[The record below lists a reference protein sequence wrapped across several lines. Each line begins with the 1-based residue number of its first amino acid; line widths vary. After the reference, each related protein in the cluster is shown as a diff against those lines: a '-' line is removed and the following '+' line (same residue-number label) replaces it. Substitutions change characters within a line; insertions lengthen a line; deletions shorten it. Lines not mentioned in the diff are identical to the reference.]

1 MNTDFLSNNLF
12 TAKSAKTVFA
22 DAAAGKYAKSAKII
36 SISKYF
42 ASYASKPLRP
52 LRFRFFFPV
61 SFFILILFLTGS
73 CQSERQVDYVDPF
86 ICTQGDHGQWLP
98 AALVPFGLVEL
109 CPDTWPGSLT
119 ADGDFAHGGYDWS
132 DNHIRGFSH
141 FHKGSSGGTT
151 VRDRAGQI
159 SVLPF
164 SSEPAD
170 TFFLN
175 PVVAISKDS
184 EKAKAGF
191 YSVYLPDDKI
201 LAELTATTRSGFH
214 RYTFTDGSERKLFIY
229 EGNRGGASG
238 ISCTL
243 MDETTLE
250 GSYGSKH
257 FVMKFDSPVKAT
269 WIFDGKAV
277 KEGNTLESQDNSGII
292 LEFAGNTGRPLLV
305 KTGVSLTS
313 KEAARKNLE
322 TESPHWDFDKVRD
335 EAYQSWNDIL
345 SGIEV
350 RGNNA
355 EDKTIF
361 YTALYHTCFLPVIQ
375 SDADGSYTRLDN
387 KPGKADGYQHY
398 AGYAFWDSFRTKYPL
413 YSLWIPSVYSDIT
426 TSLRNLYEQAGGW
439 GSLPGS
445 DHSPHGPG
453 FCVQGS
459 NGYQTF
465 AECRH
470 EHMLMVV
477 ADAYFKGLMKT
488 DIKEVYPY
496 MMKETLLQM
505 PEKYDSIGYIPAR
518 PDQTGEYCWDNWVLA
533 QVAKS
538 LGNEKD
544 YEYLMKRSQYWR
556 NTWDPS
562 IKYFRARAADGTWLD
577 FPEDPA
583 MNREKYTYEGSKWH
597 WRWNVIHD
605 VPSLIEEFGGREKF
619 VKELEYFFDK
629 DLYTAGNQID
639 LQAPFLFN
647 MAGSPWLTQKWV
659 RKILKEP
666 IVQQY
671 GTHGFFIEPVF
682 GRVYKSSPD
691 GYLEEMDDDYGCMS
705 GWYAM
710 AAMGLYQM
718 CPGEL
723 VYQVTA
729 PIFDEVTIDLDQAF
743 YNGKKFI
750 IRAEGLSDENI
761 YIQSATLNGKP
772 FSKSEIS
779 HEELVNGGELVFKMG
794 STPNRSWGL

>member
-1 MNTDFLSNNLF
+1 MNTRSLSDKLP
-12 TAKSAKTVFA
+12 A
-22 DAAAGKYAKSAKII
+22 
-36 SISKYF
+36 
-42 ASYASKPLRP
+42 
-52 LRFRFFFPV
+52 
-61 SFFILILFLTGS
+61 ILCLFLLLASGS
-73 CQSERQVDYVDPF
+73 CKEQTPAGYVDPF
-86 ICTQGDHGQWLP
+86 ICTEGDHGQWLP

-132 DNHIRGFSH
+132 DSHIRGFSH

-151 VRDRAGQI
+151 VHDRAGTI

-164 SSEPAD
+164 SGSPAD

-175 PVVAISKDS
+175 PVVSIDKKK
-184 EKAKAGF
+184 EKAFAGF
-191 YSVYLPDDKI
+191 YSVYLPEDKI
-201 LAELTATTRSGFH
+201 LAELTATTRTGFH
-214 RYTFTDGSERKLFIY
+214 RYTFEKGVTEKILVY
-229 EGNRGGASG
+229 EGNRGGGSG
-238 ISCTL
+238 IACSLT
-243 MDETTLE
+243 DSKTLE
-250 GSYGSKH
+250 GNFGGRY
-257 FVMKFDSPVKAT
+257 FIMKFNHPVISSKV
-269 WIFDGKAV
+269 FDGRNLA
-277 KEGNTLESQDNSGII
+277 EGTSLQNQDNSGIV
-292 LEFAGNTGRPLLV
+292 LEFENENGNELLV

-313 KEAARKNLE
+313 AESARKNLE
-322 TESPHWDFDKVRD
+322 AECPHWNFEKVKR
-335 EAYQSWNDIL
+335 EAYGEWNKIL
-345 SGIEV
+345 SKIEV
-350 RGNNA
+350 KGKSE

-375 SDADGSYTRLDN
+375 SDVEGNYTGLDN
-387 KPGKADGYQHY
+387 GPKKAEGYDHY

-426 TSLRNLYEQAGGW
+426 SSLRDLYEQAGGW

-459 NGYQTF
+459 NGAQTF

-477 ADAYFKGLMKT
+477 ADAYFKGLMKVN
-488 DIKEVYPY
+488 IKKVYPY
-496 MMKETLLQM
+496 MMKEALLQM
-505 PEKYDSIGYIPAR
+505 PEKYDSIGFIPAR

-533 QVAKS
+533 RVASS
-538 LGNEKD
+538 LGNEDD
-544 YEYLMKRSQYWR
+544 YEYLMKRSEFWR

-562 IKYFRARAADGTWLD
+562 IRYFRARAVDSTWLD

-605 VPSLIEEFGGREKF
+605 IPSLAAAFGGPDSMSYQ
-619 VKELEYFFDK
+619 LEYFFDH

-647 MAGSPWLTQKWV
+647 MTGKPWLTQKWV
-659 RKILKEP
+659 RKILTEP
-666 IVQQY
+666 IVQKY
-671 GTHGFFIEPVF
+671 GTHGFFAEPVF
-682 GRVYKSSPD
+682 DRVYKATPD

-710 AAMGLYQM
+710 AAIGLYEM
-718 CPGEL
+718 CPGNP

-729 PIFDEVTIDLDQAF
+729 PLFDEVTINLDHKF
-743 YNGKKFI
+743 YNGKKFV
-750 IRAEGLSDENI
+750 IRAENLTKDNI

-772 FSKSEIS
+772 FDKSEIS
-779 HEELVNGGELVFKMG
+779 HEEIVKGGELVFKMG
-794 STPNRSWGL
+794 NVPDKNWGI